1 MLNFLKTKTKYEY
14 VEKFAYFTNGEK
26 IYRVSLEEFI
36 DKKDLQLSRDELFN
50 KYGFYV
56 SEYSLDSG
64 IFEDWNAIG
73 SHDNLSDYIGGDMK
87 EINST
92 ELQFAI
98 KSIKNNFQK
107 KFDELQLDG
116 SLYTYNVYTL
126 YETSCF
132 QKIAKVKRKL
142 VNKERNDDYRLF
154 LEIEILDGKSAETK
168 REFIPFVEFISE
180 YRTGCDLEV
189 VDSGDKW
196 ITKVEEYFD

>member
-1 MLNFLKTKTKYEY
+1 MLSFMKSKTKYEY
-14 VEKFAYFTNGEK
+14 VEKFAYFTNGKK

-36 DKKDLQLSRDELFN
+36 DKKDLKLSRDELFN
-50 KYGFYV
+50 KYGFFV
-56 SEYSLDSG
+56 SEYSPDSG

-73 SHDNLSDYIGGDMK
+73 TYENLKDYLGEDMK

-92 ELQFAI
+92 ELQSAI
-98 KSIKNNFQK
+98 KSIKNDFQK

-116 SLYTYNVYTL
+116 TLYTYNVYDL

-132 QKIAKVKRKL
+132 QKIAKVNRKL
-142 VNKERNDDYRLF
+142 INKERNGDNRLF
-154 LEIEILDGKSAETK
+154 LEIEILNGKSAETIRK
-168 REFIPFVEFISE
+168 FIPFVEFISE

>member
-1 MLNFLKTKTKYEY
+1 MLNFLKSKTKYEY
-14 VEKFAYFTNGEK
+14 VEKFAYFTNGKK

-56 SEYSLDSG
+56 CEYSPDSG
-64 IFEDWNAIG
+64 IFEDWKSIG
-73 SHDNLSDYIGGDMK
+73 TYENLSDILGEDMK

-92 ELQFAI
+92 ELQSAI
-98 KSIKNNFQK
+98 KSIKNDFQK
-107 KFDELQLDG
+107 KFDEFQLDG
-116 SLYTYNVYTL
+116 TLYTYNVYTF

-142 VNKERNDDYRLF
+142 VKKERNGDNRLF
-154 LEIEILDGKSAETK
+154 LEIEILNGKSAETIRK
-168 REFIPFVEFISE
+168 FIPFVEFISD
-180 YRTGCDLEV
+180 YRTGCDIEV

>member
-1 MLNFLKTKTKYEY
+1 MLNFLKSKTKYEY
-14 VEKFAYFTNGEK
+14 VEKFAYFTNGKK

-36 DKKDLQLSRDELFN
+36 DKKDLKLSRDELFN

-64 IFEDWNAIG
+64 IFEDWKSIE

-92 ELQFAI
+92 ELQSAI
-98 KSIKNNFQK
+98 NSIKNNFQK

-116 SLYTYNVYTL
+116 TLYTYNVYAL

-168 REFIPFVEFISE
+168 REFIPFVEFITE
-180 YRTGCDLEV
+180 YKSGCDLEV

-196 ITKVEEYFD
+196 ISKVEDYFD

>member
-1 MLNFLKTKTKYEY
+1 MLNFLKSKTKYEY
-14 VEKFAYFTNGEK
+14 VEKFAYFTNGKK

-56 SEYSLDSG
+56 CEYSPDSG
-64 IFEDWNAIG
+64 IFEDWKSIG
-73 SHDNLSDYIGGDMK
+73 TYENLKDYLGEDMK

-98 KSIKNNFQK
+98 NSIKDDFQK

-116 SLYTYNVYTL
+116 TLYTYNVYAL

-142 VNKERNDDYRLF
+142 INKERNDDYRLF

-168 REFIPFVEFISE
+168 REFIPFVEFITE
-180 YRTGCDLEV
+180 YKSGCDLEV

>member
-1 MLNFLKTKTKYEY
+1 MLNFLKSKTKYEY
-14 VEKFAYFTNGEK
+14 VEKFAYFTNGKK

-56 SEYSLDSG
+56 CEYSPDSG
-64 IFEDWNAIG
+64 IFEDWKSIG
-73 SHDNLSDYIGGDMK
+73 TYENLSDFLGEDMK

-92 ELQFAI
+92 ELQSAI
-98 KSIKNNFQK
+98 KSIKNDFQK

-116 SLYTYNVYTL
+116 TLYTYNVYPL

-142 VNKERNDDYRLF
+142 INKERNGDNRLF
-154 LEIEILDGKSAETK
+154 LEIEILNGKSAETIRK
-168 REFIPFVEFISE
+168 FIPFVEFISD
-180 YRTGCDLEV
+180 YRPGCDLEV
-189 VDSGDKW
+189 IDSGDKW

>member
-1 MLNFLKTKTKYEY
+1 MLSFMKSKTKYEY
-14 VEKFAYFTNGEK
+14 VEKFAYFTNGKK

-56 SEYSLDSG
+56 CEYSPDSG
-64 IFEDWNAIG
+64 IFEDWKSIG
-73 SHDNLSDYIGGDMK
+73 TYENLSDFLGEDMK

-92 ELQFAI
+92 ELQSAI
-98 KSIKNNFQK
+98 KSIKNDFQK

-116 SLYTYNVYTL
+116 TLYTYNVYPL

-132 QKIAKVKRKL
+132 QKIAKVNRKL
-142 VNKERNDDYRLF
+142 INKERNGDNRLF
-154 LEIEILDGKSAETK
+154 LEIDILDGKSTEIK
-168 REFIPFVEFISE
+168 RKFIPFVEFISE

-189 VDSGDKW
+189 VDSGDKYV
-196 ITKVEEYFD
+196 TKIEEYFD

>member
-1 MLNFLKTKTKYEY
+1 MLSFLKSKTKYEY
-14 VEKFAYFTNGEK
+14 VEKFAYFTNGKK

-64 IFEDWNAIG
+64 IFEDWKSIRTYE
-73 SHDNLSDYIGGDMK
+73 NLKDYLGEDMK

-98 KSIKNNFQK
+98 KNIKSDFQK

-116 SLYTYNVYTL
+116 TLYTYNVYAL

-142 VNKERNDDYRLF
+142 INKERNDDYRLF

-168 REFIPFVEFISE
+168 REFIPFVEFISD
-180 YRTGCDLEV
+180 YRTGCDLEI